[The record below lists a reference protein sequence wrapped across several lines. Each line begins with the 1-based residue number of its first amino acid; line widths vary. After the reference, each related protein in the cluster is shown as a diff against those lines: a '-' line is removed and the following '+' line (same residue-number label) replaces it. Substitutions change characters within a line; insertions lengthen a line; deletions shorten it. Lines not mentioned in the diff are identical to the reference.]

1 MVKFGMVTF
10 LKIKQEQVI
19 IVLLDLEKVIIKKG
33 KKGHLGPTRT
43 GRKNL
48 DQHVPRCPR
57 RRWWFW
63 NGVKEGTK
71 LLTINPTKMAIC
83 LFLVC
88 FYTTFV
94 FQSIFTCYLTL
105 HFGTEA
111 LSKRTNSPVGEL
123 LFLGEM
129 DL

>member
-10 LKIKQEQVI
+10 LKNKHEQVFI
-19 IVLLDLEKVIIKKG
+19 ALLDLEKVIIKKG

-88 FYTTFV
+88 FYTT
-94 FQSIFTCYLTL
+94 
-105 HFGTEA
+105 
-111 LSKRTNSPVGEL
+111 
-123 LFLGEM
+123 
-129 DL
+129 

>member
-1 MVKFGMVTF
+1 MFQDVPAEGGGSGTGSRK
-10 LKIKQEQVI
+10 LQNC
-19 IVLLDLEKVIIKKG
+19 LLSIQ
-33 KKGHLGPTRT
+33 
-43 GRKNL
+43 RK
-48 DQHVPRCPR
+48 
-57 RRWWFW
+57 WAF
-63 NGVKEGTK
+63 
-71 LLTINPTKMAIC
+71 C

-94 FQSIFTCYLTL
+94 FQSIFTYYLTL
-105 HFGTEA
+105 HFGTET

>member
-1 MVKFGMVTF
+1 MEWGQGRY
-10 LKIKQEQVI
+10 KIAYYQHNEN
-19 IVLLDLEKVIIKKG
+19 
-33 KKGHLGPTRT
+33 GHLP
-43 GRKNL
+43 L
-48 DQHVPRCPR
+48 
-57 RRWWFW
+57 FS
-63 NGVKEGTK
+63 
-71 LLTINPTKMAIC
+71 
-83 LFLVC
+83 LFLHGLN
-88 FYTTFV
+88 YTTFV